1 MFQLRPLRLYYSVH
15 DGPEVALPDE
25 TFSRSRPTNSRSPPT
40 GRLGS
45 LPTQPDVKPTVS
57 VDVKPAPPSL
67 ENFSTEN
74 CQSANQT
81 RSGRKRRRR
90 SSDGQTATEDKR
102 IKQEKTSDSHQYGG
116 SAGQG
121 DVMTTTTRTSPRR
134 DAKSGGSTPL
144 SLPVTISKDFIKELV
159 VSRGLEKQRTRN
171 SGVGE
176 ADRRNDADDRSTLS
190 HPSASAATGGSSS

>member
-40 GRLGS
+40 GRIGS

-57 VDVKPAPPSL
+57 VDVKPPPPSL

-81 RSGRKRRRR
+81 RSGRKRRLR

-102 IKQEKTSDSHQYGG
+102 IKQEKTSDSH
-116 SAGQG
+116 
-121 DVMTTTTRTSPRR
+121 DVMTTTTTTTSPRR

-171 SGVGE
+171 SGVRE
-176 ADRRNDADDRSTLS
+176 AGRRNDADDRSTLS